1 MGLEFAASFN
11 DVGASLVIDQ
21 SGKGRHLDLSSFNA
35 SQVAGGHDRGAL
47 GKTGATMPVLPA
59 AVLAASQTD
68 DRCIMVDY
76 QSDLTTWIVRFDDPT
91 FGSGMWGLLN
101 LGSPNAVQG
110 QVGDN
115 AGGHNLMTRPS
126 AAAPGAAWHN
136 YALVYIRA
144 TGVCSIYRDGVFVI
158 SQSFTAG
165 TQLSTSATAINI
177 AEWTTA
183 GPSLDNL
190 RIFSH
195 A

>member
-76 QSDLTTWIVRFDDPT
+76 QSDLTTWIVRFDDDRK
-91 FGSGMWGLLN
+91 S
-101 LGSPNAVQG
+101 
-110 QVGDN
+110 
-115 AGGHNLMTRPS
+115 TRLHS
-126 AAAPGAAWHN
+126 
-136 YALVYIRA
+136 
-144 TGVCSIYRDGVFVI
+144 SQDQI
-158 SQSFTAG
+158 S
-165 TQLSTSATAINI
+165 
-177 AEWTTA
+177 
-183 GPSLDNL
+183 
-190 RIFSH
+190 
-195 A
+195 